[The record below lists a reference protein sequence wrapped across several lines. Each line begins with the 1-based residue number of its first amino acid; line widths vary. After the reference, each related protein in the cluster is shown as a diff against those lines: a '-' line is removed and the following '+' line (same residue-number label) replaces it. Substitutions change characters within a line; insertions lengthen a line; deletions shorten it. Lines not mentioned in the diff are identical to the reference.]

1 MSKVNNL
8 TTSFIKITNALD
20 KVKNQDEYT
29 IYGSMLD
36 EEELE
41 CLKYAQRLRTYNNRE
56 AATATPTPTTDT
68 DESKPETKKRGRK
81 NKVVQGEVIDVDME
95 VNGSEVLPPFPVFR
109 VFALSLISI
118 LLLYGEK
125 TLSHLEPLG
134 QNVVRVLV
142 FFVFVCRLLLL
153 SQIRALQV
161 WQCHILPAFIC
172 VGVGWLFFLLF
183 HYEYLYIYIFSMYYI
198 IECRI

>member
-29 IYGSMLD
+29 IYVSMLD

-95 VNGSEVLPPFPVFR
+95 VNGSEVLRPFPVFR

-125 TLSHLEPLG
+125 DAISSRTARSECSSGPC
-134 QNVVRVLV
+134 VFCVRVPPLV
-142 FFVFVCRLLLL
+142 AQPDTSTAGLAVPHFAGVYLRRFRMVV
-153 SQIRALQV
+153 
-161 WQCHILPAFIC
+161 LPS
-172 VGVGWLFFLLF
+172 LPL
-183 HYEYLYIYIFSMYYI
+183 
-198 IECRI
+198 